1 MNNEVAYEITKLV
14 VEFEQKMTQFAEEQG
29 LEINRLML
37 IITDDIV
44 EDIKRGKFELIK
56 HMTSEEIANSMERL
70 KEVDIGECKNI

>member
-44 EDIKRGKFELIK
+44 EDIKRGKLELIK
-56 HMTSEEIANSMERL
+56 HMTSEEIANSIERL
-70 KEVDIGECKNI
+70 KEVDIGE